1 VRFWA
6 AYETGNLI
14 VLAGSAI
21 APDKPGISVVDY
33 QPDNTS
39 AVPIGH
45 LAEAVTAS
53 ATSPS
58 IVCAD
63 TERHHCGHG
72 RSAAFAHRKSSVC
85 LPAVSRTGAERRARG
100 CGS

>member
-1 VRFWA
+1 MHFSA
-6 AYETGNLI
+6 AYEPGNLTI
-14 VLAGSAI
+14 SAGTGVRS
-21 APDKPGISVVDY
+21 PDVRPAAGVEQSHDRTCARIGFGPV
-33 QPDNTS
+33 
-39 AVPIGH
+39 GH

-72 RSAAFAHRKSSVC
+72 RDRKSTRLNSSHM
-85 LPAVSRTGAERRARG
+85 PVSRMPSSA
-100 CGS
+100 